1 MEETCINTDVSFL
14 GLFPAQVAGTYLRFG
29 QTGTVIPTAGTCVTN
44 QSKIGKTY
52 RVVPS
57 EAVVTYYTI
66 RSPDFEIIDKIV
78 LITPEAI
85 LRGSPTYRNSR
96 EPTKFLTFLKSLR
109 TGVTHIKFG
118 HISIIIRIRET
129 A

>member
-14 GLFPAQVAGTYLRFG
+14 GLFPAQVAGTHLRFG
-29 QTGTVIPTAGTCVTN
+29 QAGTVIPTAGTCVTN

-85 LRGSPTYRNSR
+85 LRG
-96 EPTKFLTFLKSLR
+96 
-109 TGVTHIKFG
+109 H
-118 HISIIIRIRET
+118 
-129 A
+129 